1 MKVYIVIASEYLYEL
16 ALYISL
22 NKEDAIAYY
31 RAEGYVNNG
40 GDFCLKEFDLAD
52 GDSIVNHSDG
62 MYGIRKPDG
71 HIIDGKWIDVKEV

>member
-1 MKVYIVIASEYLYEL
+1 MKVYIVIVSEYLYEV

-31 RAEGYVNNG
+31 RANGYVGND

-52 GDSIVNHSDG
+52 GDSIVNNNDG
-62 MYGIRKPDG
+62 MYCIRKPDG
-71 HIIDGKWIDVKEV
+71 SIIDGTWIDVEEV